1 MGDIGGRRVNKQYML
16 RQSRKN
22 ASRKHVGKVEK
33 ERGKQNI
40 IMDSYISIETRS
52 QRMPLKTNKPGSK
65 RLNMKEIQNKNLHE
79 LGLDKVFLNT
89 KSIIQK

>member
-1 MGDIGGRRVNKQYML
+1 ML

-33 ERGKQNI
+33 ERGEQNI
-40 IMDSYISIETRS
+40 IMDSYISIETRGS